1 MKVSEVPE
9 TENAQRDAHN
19 TDTGAWPAQGTEQTP
34 CVQSQSGRK
43 LIASDDIAKAPY
55 QEEPS

>member
-9 TENAQRDAHN
+9 TENAQRDARN

-34 CVQSQSGRK
+34 RVQRSVR
-43 LIASDDIAKAPY
+43 
-55 QEEPS
+55 EETHCIR